1 MQFAIRKDIGKY
13 MSDLKK
19 WLAETAETPP
29 EEMSAFFSA
38 RLNIYEDHMS
48 AWSEGYRKFAR
59 LIPDGARRI
68 LDLGCGTGLEL
79 DEIFLRLPDAEVT
92 GVDLSADMLQKLKEK
107 HPDKDLRLLCADYL
121 SAEFLAE
128 SFDAVI
134 SFESLHHFF
143 PEEKRTLYKK
153 LYRCLKRGGVFS
165 LGDYIACC
173 GEEEALLRGA
183 YEEKRR
189 RFPSKDRFVHLDIP
203 LTLAHESE
211 LLESAGFCVRPVECV
226 NGATLIRAEKL
237 P

>member
-1 MQFAIRKDIGKY
+1 

-92 GVDLSADMLQKLKEK
+92 GVDLSADMLQRLKKK

-121 SAEFLAE
+121 SAEFPAE

-134 SFESLHHFF
+134 YFESLHHFF
-143 PEEKRTLYKK
+143 P
-153 LYRCLKRGGVFS
+153 
-165 LGDYIACC
+165 
-173 GEEEALLRGA
+173 
-183 YEEKRR
+183 
-189 RFPSKDRFVHLDIP
+189 
-203 LTLAHESE
+203 
-211 LLESAGFCVRPVECV
+211 
-226 NGATLIRAEKL
+226 
-237 P
+237 

>member
-1 MQFAIRKDIGKY
+1 

-92 GVDLSADMLQKLKEK
+92 GVDLSADMPAKAERKTSRQRS
-107 HPDKDLRLLCADYL
+107 PSPLRRL
-121 SAEFLAE
+121 SLGRIPAE

-153 LYRCLKRGGVFS
+153 LYRCLKRGGVFA

-173 GEEEALLRGA
+173 DEEEALLRGA

-226 NGATLIRAEKL
+226 NGATLIRAEKR